1 MIHIAARAVLGPL
14 LYAQAGRLRRTAL
27 ELPEPAG
34 RREGNAGAGKLALR
48 LLIAGDSSAA
58 GVGAATQDRALAG
71 LLAKELAR
79 RLKGRVRWQLVA
91 SSGARSEDVLH
102 LLMRGRLHR
111 ADVGVVIVGVNDITK
126 EVPLQQ
132 ALRKRGQIVALMR
145 QRCGIRHV
153 LFPALPEMER
163 FPALPQPLAWYA
175 GRHAR
180 RNNAAQ
186 AAWLAGEQ
194 GASHVVMDGVLDP
207 ALMADDGFHPAPA
220 LYAKIA
226 KRLAQHIKHEVL
238 PRLDNEQETA

>member
-14 LYAQAGRLRRTAL
+14 LNAQAGRLRRTAL
-27 ELPEPAG
+27 ALPEASG
-34 RREGNAGAGKLALR
+34 DREGVAGTGQVALR

-58 GVGAATQDRALAG
+58 GVGAPTQDQALAG
-71 LLAKELAR
+71 YLARELAR
-79 RLKGRVRWQLVA
+79 RLRGRVRWQLVA

-102 LLMRGRLHR
+102 MLMHGRLRR
-111 ADVGVVIVGVNDITK
+111 ADVGVVVVGVNDITK
-126 EVPLQQ
+126 DVPLQQ

-145 QRCGIRHV
+145 ERSGVRHI
-153 LFPALPEMER
+153 LFPALPELEK

-186 AAWLAGEQ
+186 AAWAAAQ
-194 GASHVVMDGVLDP
+194 PGASHVVMDGVLDP

-220 LYAKIA
+220 LYAKVA
-226 KRLAQHIKHEVL
+226 KRLAGHIHEVL
-238 PRLDNEQETA
+238 PRLDNDQGTT

>member
-1 MIHIAARAVLGPL
+1 VIHIAARAVLGPL

-27 ELPEPAG
+27 ELPEPSG
-34 RREGNAGAGKLALR
+34 EREGYAGAGRVALR

-58 GVGAATQDRALAG
+58 GVGAATQERALAG
-71 LLAKELAR
+71 YLAKELAR
-79 RLKGRVRWQLVA
+79 RLQGRVRWQLVA
-91 SSGARSEDVLH
+91 ASGARSEDVLH
-102 LLMRGRLHR
+102 MLMQGRLHR
-111 ADVGVVIVGVNDITK
+111 ADVGVVVVGVNDITK

-145 QRCGIRHV
+145 QRCGVRHV
-153 LFPALPEMER
+153 LFPALPEIEK

-186 AAWLAGEQ
+186 AAWLAGQE

-220 LYAKIA
+220 LYAKVA
-226 KRLAQHIKHEVL
+226 KRLAHHIKHEVL
-238 PRLDNEQETA
+238 PRLGNDQEST

>member
-1 MIHIAARAVLGPL
+1 
-14 LYAQAGRLRRTAL
+14 
-27 ELPEPAG
+27 
-34 RREGNAGAGKLALR
+34 
-48 LLIAGDSSAA
+48 
-58 GVGAATQDRALAG
+58 
-71 LLAKELAR
+71 
-79 RLKGRVRWQLVA
+79 
-91 SSGARSEDVLH
+91 
-102 LLMRGRLHR
+102 
-111 ADVGVVIVGVNDITK
+111 
-126 EVPLQQ
+126 
-132 ALRKRGQIVALMR
+132 
-145 QRCGIRHV
+145 
-153 LFPALPEMER
+153 MER